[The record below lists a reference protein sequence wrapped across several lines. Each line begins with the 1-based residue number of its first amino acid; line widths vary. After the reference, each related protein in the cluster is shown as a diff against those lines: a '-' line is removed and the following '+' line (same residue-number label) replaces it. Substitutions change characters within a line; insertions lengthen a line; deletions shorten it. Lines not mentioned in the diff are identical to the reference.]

1 MTHASSGSSRPT
13 DSRHRPQRD
22 SGPLIPF
29 VCPFCGQET
38 KVDRAYAG
46 QTGDCFRC
54 GKPITVPI
62 VPESSL
68 DSSPQVWV
76 GIPRRPALSPRLAL
90 WFGLGGL
97 LASALSLTLLVTLV
111 LPLFKYVQQQAH
123 HQACSANLRRI
134 HAAMMA
140 YQQAE
145 GRLPPAYVADF
156 AGKPLHSWRVLI
168 LPYLGE
174 QGLYQEYNFALPWDD
189 PSNLALVKRMPA
201 VFACPAD
208 PDARAL
214 GETNYM
220 VFRGKETLFPN
231 DQSFHQP
238 VDPDTVLAT
247 ILVAEVPAHGKVW
260 LQPDDLDFDTTRFLI
275 NSQPSSDPGSHH
287 PGGCHFLMVDGS
299 VEFFSAGQGPEA
311 IRSMALAPQ

>member
-13 DSRHRPQRD
+13 PSSRHSQRD
-22 SGPLIPF
+22 QGPPIPF

-38 KVDRAYAG
+38 WVDRVYAG

-62 VPESSL
+62 VPGPSL
-68 DSSPQVWV
+68 GSPSQVWV
-76 GIPRRPALSPRLAL
+76 GIPKRPALSPRMAL

-97 LASALSLTLLVTLV
+97 LATALSLTLLVTLI
-111 LPLFKYVQQQAH
+111 LPLFKYAQQQAY

-145 GRLPPAYVADF
+145 GRLPPAYVADA
-156 AGKPLHSWRVLI
+156 AGKPMHSWRVLI

-174 QGLYQEYNFALPWDD
+174 QGLYQEYNFSRPWDD
-189 PSNLALVKRMPA
+189 PSNLTLLTKMPA

-231 DQSFHQP
+231 DKPYHQP
-238 VDPDTVLAT
+238 LDPDTVLAT
-247 ILVAEVPAHGKVW
+247 ILVAEVPANGKVW
-260 LQPDDLDFDTTRFLI
+260 LQPDDLDFNTTRFLI
-275 NSQPSSDPGSHH
+275 NSQPSNDPGSHH
-287 PGGCHFLMVDGS
+287 PGGCHLLMADGT
-299 VEFFSAGQGPEA
+299 VEFFSESQGPEA